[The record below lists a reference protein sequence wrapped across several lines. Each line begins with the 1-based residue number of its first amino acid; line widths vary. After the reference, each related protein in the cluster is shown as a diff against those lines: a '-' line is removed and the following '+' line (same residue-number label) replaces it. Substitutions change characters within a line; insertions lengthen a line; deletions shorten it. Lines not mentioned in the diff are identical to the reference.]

1 MYKRQMT
8 VQKILCLLA
17 VGVSAAIF
25 VYSLGLVTD
34 LYDALYMTMRNPNDL
49 TQTSVPGSI
58 VYYTIQGF
66 DQSLM
71 LSGIGLILL
80 ALLLFLTQTHARRR
94 YYVGNYVST
103 GLWCAA
109 ALGISVWGHV
119 QIEYYKAQFLQ
130 IDFAALREH
139 ADMWKTLYTE
149 STFWFDLHYF
159 LFALLILTAAALVAN
174 AVWKVQLMKGEEAL
188 LRGSV

>member
-1 MYKRQMT
+1 MYKKQMSA
-8 VQKILCLLA
+8 QKILCFLA
-17 VGVSAAIF
+17 LGVSAAIF
-25 VYSLGLVTD
+25 VYSLGIITD
-34 LYDALYMTMRNPNDL
+34 LYDSLYMTMRNPNDL

-58 VYYTIQGF
+58 VYYTMQGF
-66 DQSLM
+66 NQNLLM
-71 LSGIGLILL
+71 AGIGLILL
-80 ALLLFLTQTHARRR
+80 AVLLFLTQTHARRR

-103 GLWCAA
+103 GLWSAA
-109 ALGISVWGHV
+109 AVGISVWGHI

-130 IDFAALREH
+130 IDFKALREH

-159 LFALLILTAAALVAN
+159 LFGLLLLTAAALVAN

-188 LRGSV
+188 LRGNV

>member
-1 MYKRQMT
+1 MYKKQMS
-8 VQKILCLLA
+8 VQKILCFLTI
-17 VGVSAAIF
+17 GVSAAVF
-25 VYSLGLVTD
+25 VYSLGIITD
-34 LYDALYMTMRNPNDL
+34 LYDSLYMTMRNPNDL

-58 VYYTIQGF
+58 VYYTM
-66 DQSLM
+66 QSFNQALL

-80 ALLLFLTQTHARRR
+80 AVLLFLTQTHTRRR

-103 GLWCAA
+103 GLWCAG
-109 ALGISVWGHV
+109 ALGVSVWGHV

-130 IDFAALREH
+130 IDFEALRKH

-149 STFWFDLHYF
+149 STFWFDLHYV
-159 LFALLILTAAALVAN
+159 LFGLLILTAAALVAN